1 MQTQIL
7 ERMESDVRTYSR
19 SFPVVFTKARN
30 ARLTDEEGREYIDF
44 LAGAGTLNYGH
55 NNPHLKQALLD
66 YIDSDGIVHGLDFWT
81 AAKRDYLETLEEVI
95 LKPRGLDYKVHLPGP
110 TGTNAVEAAIRLARV
125 AKGRHN
131 IVSFTNG
138 FHGVTMGAL
147 ATTGNRKFREATG
160 GVPTQAASFMPFD
173 GYLGSSTDTL
183 DYFEKLLGD
192 KSGGLDVPAAVI
204 VETVQGEGGINVAG
218 LEWLKR
224 LESICRANDILLI
237 IDDIQAGCGRTGK
250 FFSFEHAGITPDIV
264 TNSKSLS
271 GYGLPFAHVLMRPEL
286 DKWKPGQYNGT
297 FRGFNL
303 AFATAAAAMRKY
315 WSDDTFERDV
325 QRKARIVEE
334 RFGKIAAWLSE
345 NGIEASERGRGLMR
359 GIDVGSGDIA
369 DKITHQAFE
378 NGLIIE
384 TSGQDGE
391 VVKCLCPLTIP
402 DEDLVEGL
410 DILETSTKQAFSMAS
425 MTGGQQMG

>member
-1 MQTQIL
+1 MQTQTL
-7 ERMESDVRTYSR
+7 ERMESNVRTYSR
-19 SFPVVFTKARN
+19 SFPVVFTQARN

-66 YIDSDGIVHGLDFWT
+66 YLDSDGIVHGLDFWT
-81 AAKRDYLETLEEVI
+81 AAKRDYFEALEELI
-95 LKPRGLDYKVHLPGP
+95 LKPRGLDYKIHLPGP

-131 IVSFTNG
+131 IVTFTNG
-138 FHGVTMGAL
+138 FHGVTMGSL

-160 GVPTQAASFMPFD
+160 GIPLQGAAFMPYD
-173 GYLGSSTDTL
+173 GYLGENTDTL
-183 DYFEKLLGD
+183 DYFEKLLAD

-218 LEWLKR
+218 LDWLKR
-224 LESICRANDILLI
+224 LEQICRDNDILLI
-237 IDDIQAGCGRTGK
+237 VDDIQAGCGRTGK

-271 GYGLPFAHVLMRPEL
+271 AYGLPFAHVLMRPEL
-286 DKWKPGQYNGT
+286 DQWKPGQYNGT

-303 AFATAAAAMRKY
+303 ALTTAAAALRKY
-315 WSDDTFERDV
+315 WQDDTFERDV
-325 QRKARIVEE
+325 QRKGRVVED
-334 RFGKIAAWLSE
+334 RFQKIATWISE
-345 NGIEASERGRGLMR
+345 QGVPASERGRGLMR
-359 GIDVGSGDIA
+359 GIDVGTGELA
-369 DKITHQAFE
+369 DKITSKAFE
-378 NGLIIE
+378 KGLIIE

-402 DEDLVEGL
+402 DEDLLKGL
-410 DILETSTKQAFSMAS
+410 DILEESVKEVV
-425 MTGGQQMG
+425 G

>member
-1 MQTQIL
+1 MQTQTL
-7 ERMESDVRTYSR
+7 ERMESNVRTYSR
-19 SFPVVFTKARN
+19 SFPVVFTKAKN

-55 NNPHLKQALLD
+55 NNPHCQAALVE
-66 YIDSDGIVHGLDFWT
+66 YISSDGIVHGLDMWT
-81 AAKRDYLETLEEVI
+81 AAKRDYFETLENLI
-95 LKPRGLDYKVHLPGP
+95 LKPRGLDYKIHLPGP

-131 IVSFTNG
+131 IVTFTNG

-160 GVPTQAASFMPFD
+160 GIPTQGASFLPFD
-173 GYLGSSTDTL
+173 GYMGEHADTL
-183 DYFEKLLGD
+183 DYFEKLLND
-192 KSGGLDVPAAVI
+192 KSGGLDTPAGVI

-224 LESICRANDILLI
+224 LEDICRSHDILLI
-237 IDDIQAGCGRTGK
+237 VDDIQAGCGRTGK
-250 FFSFEHAGITPDIV
+250 FFSFEHAGIVPDIV

-271 GYGLPFAHVLMRPEL
+271 GFGLPFAHVLMRPEL

-303 AFATAAAAMRKY
+303 AMVTATAVLKKY
-315 WSDDTFERDV
+315 WQDDTFERDV

-334 RFGKIAAWLSE
+334 RFQALAKKLSD
-345 NGIEASERGRGLMR
+345 NGMPASERGRGLMR
-359 GIDVGSGDIA
+359 GIDVVSGDIA
-369 DKITHQAFE
+369 DKITSKAFE
-378 NGLIIE
+378 HGLIIE

-391 VVKCLCPLTIP
+391 VVKCLCPLTIQ
-402 DEDLVEGL
+402 DEDLLKGL
-410 DILETSTKQAFSMAS
+410 DILEAS
-425 MTGGQQMG
+425 VDAVIHH

>member
-1 MQTQIL
+1 MQTQTL
-7 ERMESDVRTYSR
+7 ERLESNVRTYSR
-19 SFPVVFTKARN
+19 SFPVVFTQARN
-30 ARLTDEEGREYIDF
+30 ARLTDEDGREYIDF

-66 YIDSDGIVHGLDFWT
+66 YLDSDGIVHGLDFWT

-95 LKPRGLDYKVHLPGP
+95 LKPRGLEYKVHLPGP

-125 AKGRHN
+125 AQGRHN
-131 IVSFTNG
+131 IVTFTNG

-160 GVPTQAASFMPFD
+160 GIPLQGSAFMPYD
-173 GYLGSSTDTL
+173 GYLGEHADSL

-192 KSGGLDVPAAVI
+192 NSSGLDLPAAVI

-218 LEWLKR
+218 LDWLKR
-224 LESICRANDILLI
+224 LERICRDNGILLI
-237 IDDIQAGCGRTGK
+237 VDDIQAGCGRTGK
-250 FFSFEHAGITPDIV
+250 FFSFEHAGIKPDIV

-271 GYGLPFAHVLMRPEL
+271 GFGLPFAHVLMRPDL

-303 AFATAAAAMRKY
+303 AFATAAAAMRQY
-315 WSDDTFERDV
+315 WRDDTFERDV
-325 QRKARIVEE
+325 QRKGRVVED
-334 RFGKIAAWLSE
+334 RFQKIAAWIGE
-345 NGIEASERGRGLMR
+345 QGVTASERGRGLMR
-359 GIDVGSGDIA
+359 GIDVGSGELA
-369 DKITHQAFE
+369 DKITAKAFE
-378 NGLIIE
+378 KGLVIE
-384 TSGQDGE
+384 TSGQAGE

-402 DEDLVEGL
+402 DEDLLKGL
-410 DILETSTKQAFSMAS
+410 EILEASVKEVMA
-425 MTGGQQMG
+425 

>member
-7 ERMESDVRTYSR
+7 ERMESEVRTYSR
-19 SFPVVFTKARN
+19 SFPVVFTKAQN
-30 ARLTDEEGREYIDF
+30 ARLTDESGREYIDF
-44 LAGAGTLNYGH
+44 LAGAGSLNYGH
-55 NNPHLKQALLD
+55 NNPHIKQALID
-66 YIDSDGIVHGLDFWT
+66 YLASDGIVHGLDFWT

-95 LKPRGLDYKVHLPGP
+95 LKPRGLDYKVQLPGP

-131 IVSFTNG
+131 IVTFTNG

-160 GVPTQAASFMPFD
+160 GIPTQGASFLPYD
-173 GYLGSSTDTL
+173 GYMGEATDTL

-192 KSGGLDVPAAVI
+192 KSGGLDTPAGVI

-224 LESICRANDILLI
+224 LESICQANDILLI
-237 IDDIQAGCGRTGK
+237 VDDIQAGCGRTGK
-250 FFSFEHAGITPDIV
+250 FFSFEHAGIKPDIV

-286 DKWKPGQYNGT
+286 DKWQPGQYNGT

-303 AFATAAAAMRKY
+303 AFTTAAAAMRKY

-325 QRKARIVEE
+325 QRKGQIVEE
-334 RFGKIAAWLSE
+334 RFQKIAAWLSE
-345 NGIEASERGRGLMR
+345 QGIEATERGRGLMR

-369 DKITHQAFE
+369 DKITHKAFE

-391 VVKCLCPLTIP
+391 VVKCLCPLTIS
-402 DEDLVEGL
+402 DEDLLEGL
-410 DILETSTKQAFSMAS
+410 DILEASTRQAFS
-425 MTGGQQMG
+425 

>member
-7 ERMESDVRTYSR
+7 ERMESEVRTYSR

-30 ARLTDEEGREYIDF
+30 ARLTDEDGREYIDF

-55 NNPHLKQALLD
+55 NNPKIKQALLD
-66 YIDSDGIVHGLDFWT
+66 YLAEDNIIHGLDFWT
-81 AAKRDYLETLEEVI
+81 AAKRRYLEALDEMI
-95 LKPRGLDYKVHLPGP
+95 LKPRGLDYKVQFPGP
-110 TGTNAVEAAIRLARV
+110 TGTNAVEAAIRLARN

-131 IVSFTNG
+131 IVTFTNG

-160 GVPTQAASFMPFD
+160 GVPTVGGSFLPFD
-173 GYLGSSTDTL
+173 GYLGDGTDTL

-192 KSGGLDVPAAVI
+192 KSGGLDIPAGVI

-224 LESICRANDILLI
+224 LEGICRAHDILLI
-237 IDDIQAGCGRTGK
+237 VDDIQAGCGRTGK
-250 FFSFEHAGITPDIV
+250 FFSFEHADVVPDIV

-271 GYGLPFAHVLMRPEL
+271 GLGLPFSQVLMRPEL
-286 DKWKPGQYNGT
+286 DIWKPGQYNGT
-297 FRGFNL
+297 FRGFAL
-303 AFATAAAAMRKY
+303 AFTTAAAAMENY
-315 WSDDTFERDV
+315 WHDDSFAQDV
-325 QRKARIVEE
+325 QRKGEIVSR
-334 RFGKIAAWLSE
+334 RFAKIAGMISE
-345 NGIEASERGRGLMR
+345 LGIEASERGRGLMR

-369 DKITHQAFE
+369 DKITHKAFE
-378 NGLIIE
+378 NGLVIE

-391 VVKCLCPLTIP
+391 VVKCLCPLTIT
-402 DEDLVEGL
+402 DEDLNEGL
-410 DILETSTKQAFSMAS
+410 DILETSTKQALS
-425 MTGGQQMG
+425 

>member
-7 ERMESDVRTYSR
+7 ERMESEVRTYSR
-19 SFPVVFTKARN
+19 SFPVVFTTARN
-30 ARLTDEEGREYIDF
+30 ARLTDEQGREYIDF

-55 NNPHLKQALLD
+55 NNPHIKQALVD
-66 YIDSDGIVHGLDFWT
+66 YLASDGIVHGLDFWT
-81 AAKRDYLETLEEVI
+81 AAKRDYLEVLEELI
-95 LKPRGLDYKVHLPGP
+95 LKPRGLDYKVHFPGP

-131 IVSFTNG
+131 IVTFTNG

-160 GVPTQAASFMPFD
+160 GIPTQGASFLPFD
-173 GYLGSSTDTL
+173 GYLGEHTDTL

-204 VETVQGEGGINVAG
+204 IETVQGEGGINVAG

-224 LESICRANDILLI
+224 LESICHAHDILLI
-237 IDDIQAGCGRTGK
+237 ADDIQAGCGRTGK
-250 FFSFEHAGITPDIV
+250 FFSFEHAGIVPDIV

-303 AFATAAAAMRKY
+303 AFTTAAATMRKY

-325 QRKARIVEE
+325 QRKGRVVAD
-334 RFGKIAAWLSE
+334 RFQKIAGWISE
-345 NGIEASERGRGLMR
+345 QGIEATERGRGLMR
-359 GIDVGSGDIA
+359 GIDVGSGDVA
-369 DKITHQAFE
+369 DKITHKAFE

-391 VVKCLCPLTIP
+391 VVKCLCPLTIT
-402 DEDLVEGL
+402 DEDLLEGL
-410 DILETSTKQAFSMAS
+410 DILETSVKQALS
-425 MTGGQQMG
+425 

>member
-66 YIDSDGIVHGLDFWT
+66 YLDSDGIVHGLDFWT

-224 LESICRANDILLI
+224 LEGICRANDILLI

-410 DILETSTKQAFSMAS
+410 DILETSTKQAFS
-425 MTGGQQMG
+425 

>member
-1 MQTQIL
+1 MQTQTL

-19 SFPVVFTKARN
+19 SFPVVFTKAHN

-95 LKPRGLDYKVHLPGP
+95 LKPRGLEYKVHLPGP

-224 LESICRANDILLI
+224 LESICHAHDILLI

-325 QRKARIVEE
+325 QRKARVVEE
-334 RFGKIAAWLSE
+334 RFGKIAAWLNE
-345 NGIEASERGRGLMR
+345 QGIEASERGRGLMR

-410 DILETSTKQAFSMAS
+410 DILEASTKQAFS
-425 MTGGQQMG
+425 

>member
-19 SFPVVFTKARN
+19 SFPVVFSKAQG
-30 ARLTDEEGREYIDF
+30 ARLHTEDGQRYIDF

-55 NNPHLKQALLD
+55 NNPKIKQALVD
-66 YIDSDGIVHGLDFWT
+66 YITSDGIVHGLDMWT
-81 AAKRDYLETLEEVI
+81 EAKRDYLETLENVI
-95 LKPRGLDYKVHLPGP
+95 FKPRNLNYKVHLPGP

-125 AKGRHN
+125 ATGRHH

-138 FHGVTMGAL
+138 FHGVTMGSL

-160 GVPTQAASFMPFD
+160 GIPTQGASFVPFD
-173 GYLGSSTDTL
+173 GYMGDHVDTL

-192 KSGGLDVPAAVI
+192 NSGGLDRPAGVI
-204 VETVQGEGGINVAG
+204 IETVQGEGGINVAG
-218 LEWLKR
+218 IDWLKR
-224 LESICRANDILLI
+224 LEQICRDHEILLI
-237 IDDIQAGCGRTGK
+237 VDDIQAGCGRTGK
-250 FFSFEHAGITPDIV
+250 FFSFEHAGITPDII

-297 FRGFNL
+297 FRGFAL
-303 AFATAAAAMRKY
+303 AFTTAAAALREY
-315 WSDDTFERDV
+315 WSNDVLERDV
-325 QRKARIVEE
+325 QRKGRIVED
-334 RFGKIAAWLSE
+334 RFQKIAAWLSE
-345 NGIEASERGRGLMR
+345 KGHPASERGRGLMR
-359 GIDVGSGDIA
+359 GLDVASGDIA
-369 DKITHQAFE
+369 DKITAQAFK

-384 TSGQDGE
+384 TCGSDGQ
-391 VVKCLCPLTIP
+391 VIKCLCPLTIS

-410 DILETSTKQAFSMAS
+410 DILDAS
-425 MTGGQQMG
+425 AKEALS

>member
-1 MQTQIL
+1 MQTQTL
-7 ERMESDVRTYSR
+7 ERLESNVRTYSR
-19 SFPVVFTKARN
+19 SFPVVFTQAKN
-30 ARLTDEEGREYIDF
+30 ARLTDEDGREYIDF

-66 YIDSDGIVHGLDFWT
+66 YLESDGIVHGLDFWT
-81 AAKRDYLETLEEVI
+81 AAKRDYLETLEALI
-95 LKPRGLDYKVHLPGP
+95 LKPRGLEYKVHLPGP

-125 AKGRHN
+125 ATGRHT

-147 ATTGNRKFREATG
+147 AATGNRKFREATG
-160 GVPTQAASFMPFD
+160 GIPLQGSAFMPYD
-173 GYLGSSTDTL
+173 GYLGKDVDSL

-192 KSGGLDVPAAVI
+192 NSSGLDLPAAVI

-224 LESICRANDILLI
+224 LEGICRDNDMLLI
-237 IDDIQAGCGRTGK
+237 VDDIQAGCGRTGK

-271 GYGLPFAHVLMRPEL
+271 GFGLPFAHVLMRPEL

-303 AFATAAAAMRKY
+303 AFATAAAAMRQY
-315 WSDDTFERDV
+315 WRDDTFERDV
-325 QRKARIVEE
+325 QRKGRVVED
-334 RFGKIAAWLSE
+334 RFKKIAAWINE
-345 NGIEASERGRGLMR
+345 RGTPASERGRGLMR
-359 GIDVGSGDIA
+359 GIDVGSGELA
-369 DKITHQAFE
+369 DKITAKAFE
-378 NGLIIE
+378 KGLVIE
-384 TSGQDGE
+384 TSGQASE

-402 DEDLVEGL
+402 DEDLLQGL
-410 DILETSTKQAFSMAS
+410 DILEDSVKEVVA
-425 MTGGQQMG
+425 

>member
-1 MQTQIL
+1 MQTQTL
-7 ERMESDVRTYSR
+7 ERMESNVRTYSR
-19 SFPVVFTKARN
+19 SFPVVFTKAQN
-30 ARLTDEEGREYIDF
+30 ARLTDENGREYIDF

-55 NNPHLKQALLD
+55 NNPHLKDAMID
-66 YIDSDGIVHGLDFWT
+66 YLSSDGVVHGLDMWT
-81 AAKRDYLETLEEVI
+81 SAKRDYLETLENVI

-131 IVSFTNG
+131 IVTFTNG

-160 GVPTQAASFMPFD
+160 GIPTQGASFLPFD
-173 GYLGSSTDTL
+173 GYMGEHADTL
-183 DYFEKLLGD
+183 DYFEKLLND
-192 KSGGLDVPAAVI
+192 KSGGLDIPAGVI

-224 LESICRANDILLI
+224 LESICRAHDILLI
-237 IDDIQAGCGRTGK
+237 VDDIQAGCGRTGK

-271 GYGLPFAHVLMRPEL
+271 GFGLPFAHVLMRPEL

-303 AFATAAAAMRKY
+303 AMVTATAALKKY
-315 WSDDTFERDV
+315 WSNDTFARDV

-334 RFGKIAAWLSE
+334 RFQKLAALLTE
-345 NGIEASERGRGLMR
+345 HGMPATERGRGLMR
-359 GIDVGSGDIA
+359 GIDVVSGDIA
-369 DKITHQAFE
+369 DKITSTAFE
-378 NGLIIE
+378 HGLIIE

-402 DEDLVEGL
+402 DADLLEAL
-410 DILETSTKQAFSMAS
+410 DILEAS
-425 MTGGQQMG
+425 VKSVINE

>member
-7 ERMESDVRTYSR
+7 ERMESNVRTYSR
-19 SFPVVFTKARN
+19 SFPVVFTKALN
-30 ARLTDEEGREYIDF
+30 ARLTDENGREYIDF

-55 NNPHLKQALLD
+55 NNPHIKQALLD
-66 YIDSDGIVHGLDFWT
+66 YLASDGIVHGLDFWT

-125 AKGRHN
+125 VKGRHN
-131 IVSFTNG
+131 IVTFTNG
-138 FHGVTMGAL
+138 FHGVTLGSL
-147 ATTGNRKFREATG
+147 AATGNRKFREATG
-160 GVPTQAASFMPFD
+160 GIPLQGASFLPYD
-173 GYLGSSTDTL
+173 GYLGEHTDTL
-183 DYFEKLLGD
+183 DYFEKLLSD

-204 VETVQGEGGINVAG
+204 LETVQGEGGINVAG

-224 LESICRANDILLI
+224 LEQVCRDHDILLI
-237 IDDIQAGCGRTGK
+237 VDDIQAGCGRTGK

-271 GYGLPFAHVLMRPEL
+271 GFGLPFAHVLMRPEL
-286 DKWKPGQYNGT
+286 DQWKPGQYNGT

-303 AFATAAAAMRKY
+303 AFTTAAATLRHY
-315 WSDDTFERDV
+315 WANDTFERDV
-325 QRKARIVEE
+325 QRKGRVVAD
-334 RFGKIAAWLSE
+334 RFQKIAAWLTE
-345 NGIEASERGRGLMR
+345 QGVAASERGRGLMR
-359 GIDVGSGDIA
+359 GIDVGSGEIA
-369 DKITHQAFE
+369 DKITGQAFA
-378 NGLIIE
+378 NGLVIE

-402 DEDLVEGL
+402 DEDLLKGL
-410 DILETSTKQAFSMAS
+410 DILEQSVKQVI
-425 MTGGQQMG
+425 G

>member
-19 SFPVVFTKARN
+19 SFPVVFTKAQN
-30 ARLTDEEGREYIDF
+30 ARLTAEDGREYIDF

-55 NNPHLKQALLD
+55 NNPQIKQALLEYLAED
-66 YIDSDGIVHGLDFWT
+66 NIIHGLDFWT
-81 AAKRDYLETLEEVI
+81 AAKRDYLEALEEIV
-95 LKPRGLDYKVHLPGP
+95 LKPRGLDYKVQFPGP
-110 TGTNAVEAAIRLARV
+110 TGTNAVEAAIRLARN

-131 IVSFTNG
+131 IVTFTNG

-160 GVPTQAASFMPFD
+160 GVPTVGGSFLPFD
-173 GYLGSSTDTL
+173 GYMGESADTL

-224 LESICRANDILLI
+224 LEQICRAHDILLI
-237 IDDIQAGCGRTGK
+237 ADDIQAGCGRTGK

-271 GYGLPFAHVLMRPEL
+271 GLGLPFAQVLMRPEL
-286 DKWKPGQYNGT
+286 DVWKPGQYNGT
-297 FRGFNL
+297 FRGFAM
-303 AFATAAAAMRKY
+303 AFTTAAAALRTY
-315 WSDDTFERDV
+315 WSDDAFEKEVARKGEV
-325 QRKARIVEE
+325 VAKRFQR
-334 RFGKIAAWLSE
+334 IAGMLNE
-345 NGIEASERGRGLMR
+345 MGFEASERGRGLMR

-369 DKITHQAFE
+369 DKITHKAFE
-378 NGLIIE
+378 NGLVIE

-391 VVKCLCPLTIP
+391 VVKCLCPLTIT
-402 DEDLVEGL
+402 DEELARGL
-410 DILETSTKQAFSMAS
+410 DILESSAREALS
-425 MTGGQQMG
+425 

>member
-7 ERMESDVRTYSR
+7 ERMESEVRTYSR
-19 SFPVVFTKARN
+19 SFPTVFTKAQG
-30 ARLTDEEGREYIDF
+30 ARLHTEDGQSYIDF

-55 NNPHLKQALLD
+55 NNPKVKQALVD
-66 YIDSDGIVHGLDFWT
+66 YIASDSIVHGLDMWT
-81 AAKRDYLETLEEVI
+81 EAKRDYLETLEEVI
-95 LKPRGLDYKVHLPGP
+95 FKPRNLNYKVHLPGP

-125 AKGRHN
+125 ATGRHH

-160 GVPTQAASFMPFD
+160 GIPTQGASFVPFD
-173 GYLGSSTDTL
+173 GYMGDHVDTL

-192 KSGGLDVPAAVI
+192 NSGGLDRPAGVI
-204 VETVQGEGGINVAG
+204 IETVQGEGGINVAG
-218 LEWLKR
+218 LDWLKR
-224 LESICRANDILLI
+224 LEQICRDHEILLI
-237 IDDIQAGCGRTGK
+237 VDDIQAGCGRTGK
-250 FFSFEHAGITPDIV
+250 FFSFEHAGITPDII

-297 FRGFNL
+297 FRGFAL
-303 AFATAAAAMRKY
+303 AFTTAAAAMREY
-315 WSDDTFERDV
+315 WSNDVLERDIR
-325 QRKARIVEE
+325 RKGRIVED
-334 RFGKIAAWLSE
+334 RFQQIAAWLSE
-345 NGIEASERGRGLMR
+345 KGHPASERGRGLMR
-359 GIDVGSGDIA
+359 GLDVGSGDIA
-369 DKITHQAFE
+369 DKITAQAFK

-384 TSGQDGE
+384 TCGSDGQ
-391 VVKCLCPLTIP
+391 VIKCLCPLTIS

-410 DILETSTKQAFSMAS
+410 DILEASTKEVLS
-425 MTGGQQMG
+425 